1 MTAPAHPRRWLP
13 RALGL
18 SLAVALAVSLPQTA
32 LAAPRDD
39 NPGRG
44 HANRPSPAEPAQA
57 FDYTQVQGL
66 TTDRYGTVEETL
78 SLPMADG
85 TEVYIEV
92 TRPAD
97 DAGQPLDGQWPV
109 ILEASPYHGTLA
121 DREGRRILPDPRDE
135 DGTSLGLTGYFVPKG
150 YAVVMMD
157 LRGTG
162 KSDGCLDHLGAKDA
176 QDLKDVVEWAASQPW
191 SNGRVGMTG
200 HSYVGSTPSLAAAM
214 QPEGLATIVPSA
226 GMATMYDHQFQ
237 AGVPYFLQWA
247 GPMEAYE
254 QIALERDLPG
264 GEHFGEK
271 PEETGCGLPNSSLT
285 AGEAQLS
292 GQYTAWHGER
302 DWREAATAADVPVFM
317 VHGVNDNAAR
327 VAGMQWFTDRG
338 GREGDKIWLGQW
350 DHGSGCCPT
359 RRGIQWTYAL
369 HAWFDRHLAQR
380 DVETGPAAELFLS
393 DGTFEGGRTGDRSQI
408 LTDSQWPTSTEQSL
422 TLYPSSDGSLGTTAP
437 VTPGSVSFSGD
448 PTGFTDPQAT
458 GGVDFATAP
467 MTEDTVLAGVPVLDL
482 VASVTAPRMH
492 LIGTVYDEGPD
503 GDRRRISQF
512 AINPELRVGVAT
524 PKPVIPGVM
533 MDMQPPGFAMAH
545 DLREGH
551 RLVLRFTTSDPDK
564 VPTFAV
570 DPRVTIATGPG
581 GTVLQ
586 VPVVGS
592 PALADDTVPFDLDG
606 EPTVGPAQPEETASV
621 TPAAGGPERTP
632 VTVAYHEF
640 DVQEGFDNAALLVSA
655 VPSMSA
661 DIDLYLQRQN
671 ADGTWS
677 ADLASGGSSSLTEE
691 QLRLANPEPGRYR
704 LEVHNWAGLPGTRVD
719 LTLTYLNTAGEPGPA
734 A

>member
-1 MTAPAHPRRWLP
+1 MTMTTRSGRRVARTLGAALP
-13 RALGL
+13 LVV
-18 SLAVALAVSLPQTA
+18 AVALAQPAS
-32 LAAPRDD
+32 AAPRPD

-44 HANRPSPAEPAQA
+44 HDRAPVAQPEQPPAA
-57 FDYTQVQGL
+57 FDYTQIEGL
-66 TTDRYGTVEETL
+66 TADRYGTVKETL
-78 SLPMADG
+78 ELPMHDG
-85 TEVYIEV
+85 TEVHIEV

-97 DAGQPLDGQWPV
+97 ESGQPVAGQWPV

-135 DGTSLGLTGYFVPKG
+135 DGTSLGLTGYFAPKG

-162 KSDGCLDHLGAKDA
+162 LSDGCLDHLAANDA
-176 QDLKDVVEWAASQPW
+176 QDLKTVVEWAAAQPW

-214 QPEGLATIVPSA
+214 DPQGLETIVPSA

-254 QIALERDLPG
+254 QIALERDLPD
-264 GEHFGEK
+264 GEHFGQK

-292 GQYTAWHGER
+292 GQYTSWHGER
-302 DWREAATAADVPVFM
+302 DWRAGATAADIPVFM

-327 VAGMQWFTDRG
+327 VAGMDWFTQRG
-338 GREGDKIWLGQW
+338 GRDGDKIWLGQW

-369 HAWFDRHLAQR
+369 HAWFDAHLAQR

-408 LTDSQWPTSTEQSL
+408 LVDSQWPATASHL
-422 TLYPSSDGSLGTTAP
+422 TLHPAADGTLGTTAP
-437 VTPGSVSFSGD
+437 AVPGAVSFTGD
-448 PTGFTDPQAT
+448 PSGFADPQGT
-458 GGVDFATAP
+458 GGVDFVSEPVA
-467 MTEDTVLAGVPVLDL
+467 EDTVLAGKPLMDL
-482 VASVTAPRMH
+482 VASVTAPRVH
-492 LIGTVYDEGPD
+492 LIGTLYDESPD
-503 GDRRRISQF
+503 GERRRISQF

-524 PKPVIPGVM
+524 PKPVIPGQLM
-533 MDMQPPGFAMAH
+533 QMQPPGFAMAH
-545 DLREGH
+545 NLREGH
-551 RLVLRFTTSDPDK
+551 RLTLRFTTSDPDK

-586 VPVVGS
+586 VPVAGS
-592 PALADDTVPFDLDG
+592 PVLVDDTVPFSLDAPA
-606 EPTVGPAQPEETASV
+606 EAGPAQPEEQASV
-621 TPAAGGPERTP
+621 TPVAGGPERTP
-632 VTVAYHEF
+632 LTVAFHEF

-655 VPSMSA
+655 VPSMQA

-677 ADLASGGSSSLTEE
+677 SDLTSGGSASLTEE
-691 QLRLANPEPGRYR
+691 SLRLANPVPGRYR
-704 LEVHNWAGLPGTRVD
+704 LEVHNWAGAPSTRVD
-719 LTLTYLNTAGEPGPA
+719 VTLTFLNSAGDAG
-734 A
+734 

>member
-1 MTAPAHPRRWLP
+1 MTTSARPRR
-13 RALGL
+13 RIARSLGL
-18 SLAVALAVSLPQTA
+18 LLPFAIAVSLAQPA
-32 LAAPRDD
+32 SAAPKEDK
-39 NPGRG
+39 PGKG
-44 HANRPSPAEPAQA
+44 NGRPVAEAPVAAGA

-66 TTDRYGTVEETL
+66 TTDQYGTVKETL
-78 SLPMADG
+78 DLPMPDG
-85 TEVYIEV
+85 TDVYVEV

-97 DAGQPLDGQWPV
+97 PSGQPLAGQFPV

-135 DGTSLGLTGYFVPKG
+135 QGIALGLTGYFVPKG
-150 YAVVMMD
+150 YVVVMMD

-162 KSDGCLDHLGAKDA
+162 KSDGCLDQLGAKDA
-176 QDLKDVVEWAASQPW
+176 QDLKATVEWAASQPW

-214 QPEGLATIVPSA
+214 NPEGLVTIVPSA

-264 GEHFGEK
+264 GEHFGDK

-302 DWREAATAADVPVFM
+302 DWREAATAADIPVFM

-327 VAGMQWFTDRG
+327 VAGMEWFTKRD
-338 GREGDKIWLGQW
+338 GRDGDKIWLGQW

-359 RRGIQWTYAL
+359 RRGMQWTYAL
-369 HAWFDRHLAQR
+369 HAWFDKQLAQR

-393 DGTFEGGRTGDRSQI
+393 DGTFQGGRTGDRTQI
-408 LTDSQWPTSTEQSL
+408 MNDSQWPPSGASML
-422 TLYPSSDGSLGTTAP
+422 TLHPAADGTLGTTAP
-437 VTPGSVSFSGD
+437 ALPGSASFTGD
-448 PTGFTDPQAT
+448 PTGFDDPQGT
-458 GGVDFATAP
+458 GGVDFVTEP
-467 MTEDTVLAGVPVLDL
+467 MAQDTVLAGQPLMDL
-482 VASVTAPRMH
+482 VASVTAPRVH
-492 LIGTVYDEGPD
+492 LIGTLYDESPD
-503 GDRRRISQF
+503 GERRRISQF

-524 PKPVIPGVM
+524 PKPVIPGQLM
-533 MDMQPPGFAMAH
+533 EMQPPGFAMAH
-545 DLREGH
+545 NLRKGH
-551 RLVLRFTTSDPDK
+551 KLALRFTTSDPDK

-586 VPVVGS
+586 VPVVGA
-592 PALADDTVPFDLDG
+592 PALAADDVPFSVEDG
-606 EPTVGPAQPEETASV
+606 EPAVGPAQPEETASV
-621 TPAAGGPERTP
+621 TPALGGPARTP
-632 VTVAYHEF
+632 ATVAFHEF
-640 DVQEGFDNAALLVSA
+640 DVQDGFDNAALLVSA
-655 VPSMSA
+655 VPSLDA

-671 ADGTWS
+671 PDGTWS
-677 ADLASGGSSSLTEE
+677 ADLTSGGSSSLTEE
-691 QLRLANPEPGRYR
+691 SLRFADPAPGRYR
-704 LEVHNWAGLPGTRVD
+704 IEVHNWAGAPGTRVD
-719 LTLTYLNTAGEPGPA
+719 LTLTYLNSVGEAG
-734 A
+734 